1 MAHQLDRA
9 KGGIALQA
17 TQQRLHPTGDTV
29 TVGTV
34 VTSGQR
40 SGVVESAPFT
50 VPGDRRPRVWVD
62 YTASVGAVGID
73 YVRELTVV
81 SSPS

>member
-1 MAHQLDRA
+1 
-9 KGGIALQA
+9 
-17 TQQRLHPTGDTV
+17 
-29 TVGTV
+29 VGTV
-34 VTSGQR
+34 VASSQR